1 MSHGINRKNRHSNPP
16 LTHTH
21 KHTHTHTHHLLTH
34 AHTSASAVFES
45 KPFAALQ
52 TARDHKQAGTKRWPW
67 LCVVRRNKHTCPA
80 TATEIT
86 TTSTTTSGVWG
97 DGEADAACCCV
108 VLCARAAARRH
119 RVFIRDSHR
128 NSRGGNEAVALG
140 DSVQHQQ
147 RHVKAALVHT
157 RRAQA
162 VMAAAGAAGLQSIL
176 TRLST
181 CVVRGRWKKGAI
193 KSNTQLYQ
201 HRPTWLRASTHSP
214 PTHPLTSGTH
224 GVVHECGR
232 CIDNGPK
239 RALPHRLAL
248 RLNGVCWGKVRL
260 DSFNE

>member
-16 LTHTH
+16 LTH
-21 KHTHTHTHHLLTH
+21 KHTR
-34 AHTSASAVFES
+34 TSASAVFES
-45 KPFAALQ
+45 KPLAALQ

-67 LCVVRRNKHTCPA
+67 LCVVRRNKHTRPA
-80 TATEIT
+80 TAAEIT
-86 TTSTTTSGVWG
+86 TTTTSSSGVWG

-108 VLCARAAARRH
+108 FLCARAAACRH
-119 RVFIRDSHR
+119 RVFVGDSR
-128 NSRGGNEAVALG
+128 CNSRGGNEAVALG

-162 VMAAAGAAGLQSIL
+162 VMSAAGAAGLQSIL

-181 CVVRGRWKKGAI
+181 CVVRGGWKKGAI
-193 KSNTQLYQ
+193 KSNIQLYQ

-224 GVVHECGR
+224 GVVHECGG
-232 CIDNGPK
+232 CFDNGPK
-239 RALPHRLAL
+239 WALPHRLAL
-248 RLNGVCWGKVRL
+248 RLNGVCWGKASL

>member
-1 MSHGINRKNRHSNPP
+1 MASTGRTGIQTHRL
-16 LTHTH
+16 LTHTN
-21 KHTHTHTHHLLTH
+21 THTHTLTPTTCSRT
-34 AHTSASAVFES
+34 HTSASAVFES
-45 KPFAALQ
+45 KPLAALQ

-86 TTSTTTSGVWG
+86 TTTTTSGVWG

-108 VLCARAAARRH
+108 FLCARAAACRH
-119 RVFIRDSHR
+119 RVFVGDSR
-128 NSRGGNEAVALG
+128 CNSRGGNEAVALG

-162 VMAAAGAAGLQSIL
+162 VMATAGAAGLQSIL

-181 CVVRGRWKKGAI
+181 CVVHGGWKKGAI
-193 KSNTQLYQ
+193 KSNIQLYQ

-214 PTHPLTSGTH
+214 THSPAAHTVSFTSVGAASTT
-224 GVVHECGR
+224 
-232 CIDNGPK
+232 DPNGHC
-239 RALPHRLAL
+239 RTGSHSA
-248 RLNGVCWGKVRL
+248 
-260 DSFNE
+260 